1 MRLISQFFL
10 GLIIAAAVC
19 GRLAHAQ
26 GDMVFLVTY
35 VDAMPDTIA
44 PATALIK
51 RYQNASSHEDG
62 NVRVESL
69 QELERSNRFAIVESW
84 RDKTALDAHEQSAA
98 TTEFRDRLKAIQAA
112 PYDERITS
120 KLYAELSKNES
131 LAGALYVITH
141 VDVIPAGKDDCM
153 AALKAMSVD
162 TAADTGNISYEVLQQ
177 ANRGNHFEVLEVW
190 ANRKALDGHAMAAHT
205 RAFRAKLVPIA
216 GALYDER
223 IYKAL

>member
-1 MRLISQFFL
+1 MRSIFQFFL
-10 GLIIAAAVC
+10 SLIIAWTMYGPAAY
-19 GRLAHAQ
+19 AQ
-26 GDMVFLVTY
+26 NNALYLVTY
-35 VDAMPDTIA
+35 VEAAPDAAT
-44 PATALIK
+44 PASALLK
-51 RYQNASSHEDG
+51 KYSDANSHEDG
-62 NVRVESL
+62 NLRTEVL
-69 QELERSNRFAIVESW
+69 QELERPNRFAIVETW
-84 RDKTALDAHEQSAA
+84 RDKAALDAHEQSAA
-98 TTEFRDRLKAIQAA
+98 TAEFHDKMKAIQAA

-120 KLYAELSKNES
+120 EIYAEHSKNES
-131 LAGALYVITH
+131 LAGALYVVTH

-177 ANRGNHFEVLEVW
+177 ANRGNHFSVLEVW
-190 ANRKALDGHAMAAHT
+190 ANRKALDDHAVAAHT